1 MTRRYKIFA
10 VIAGLYV
17 FAWLGSK
24 FTGLFSELLLFPNEV
39 GELAIFLFGLI
50 GLSVLFDWLYTFFG
64 NNKFVWRAEHNICLF
79 LLVLVLAL
87 WVNSNGFSLN
97 SLLIA
102 TVISVIGIGA
112 IIAGIYRVI
121 RYFLTNNS
129 SVMYG
134 WARKYV
140 IFLVVACLYGL
151 FWFAVNSVGSVGEAT
166 DFLHFLVEAGVV
178 ERSSTGMCTTGMPP
192 TCYSK
197 ISLSSVFQPQI
208 FTAGFLFGFSVLLD
222 WIYTFFTSNKLSWGS
237 EHTLYSVLIASYLIW
252 ILHTGFSIA
261 LELVLGGF
269 AVIGIGAIV
278 IDVYKMFRHLL
289 INEH

>member
-1 MTRRYKIFA
+1 M
-10 VIAGLYV
+10 
-17 FAWLGSK
+17 
-24 FTGLFSELLLFPNEV
+24 LL
-39 GELAIFLFGLI
+39 
-50 GLSVLFDWLYTFFG
+50 DWLYTFFVS
-64 NNKFVWRAEHNICLF
+64 NKFVWRAEHIICLF

-87 WVNSNGFSLN
+87 WVNSNGFSVN
-97 SLLIA
+97 LLLLA
-102 TVISVIGIGA
+102 TVTSVIGLGA

-151 FWFAVNSVGSVGEAT
+151 FWFAVNSVGSVSEAT
-166 DFLHFLVEAGVV
+166 DFLNTLAEAGVV
-178 ERSSTGMCTTGMPP
+178 ERDPAGFCDTEMPP

-197 ISLSSVFQPQI
+197 ISLSPVFQPQI
-208 FTAGFLFGFSVLLD
+208 FTAGFLFGFSVLID
-222 WIYTFFTSNKLSWGS
+222 WIYTFFISDKLSWSS
-237 EHTLYSVLIASYLIW
+237 EHTLYSVLIASYLVW
-252 ILHTGFSIA
+252 ILYTDFNVA

-269 AVIGIGAIV
+269 VVIGIGAIV